1 MIMGKIKKLDP
12 ITIKRIAAGEVVE
25 RPASV
30 VKELVE
36 NSIDANAKT
45 IFVDVLKGGLKRIK
59 VVDDGE
65 GMTYEDA
72 QLAFER
78 YATSKIRNTED
89 LFHINTLGFR
99 GEALASISAVSHVI
113 LITRHKDTDIG
124 TKIVVEGGVIKKVER
139 VGCQVGTSITVDD
152 LFFNVP
158 ARRKFLKSP
167 LSEFSH
173 IADVIMRYS
182 LVYVDV
188 FFRLTHNNKVILSSP
203 SAHDLIEKIYY
214 VYGKDVAEHMVPVEY
229 QKESV
234 KISGYASK
242 PAVSRA
248 TKSAINF
255 FVNGR
260 YVVSPLLY
268 KAIKEAYHTI
278 LPDDRYPIAVIN
290 IEIEPSKVD
299 VNIHPTKREVKFDD
313 EELIFESIK
322 SAVRDV
328 LLKER
333 LEPDIREKELRIS
346 SAEVET
352 SIEPSQLKTSL
363 AQSSQVPLVPILKG
377 YQSKLV
383 DLAELPSRESE
394 IKYKLPWKIVGQIA
408 KIFIVA
414 YDDTNVYIIDQ
425 HAAHERILFER
436 FYKEY
441 NTGGVKKQE
450 LLEPLAIEVTPAET
464 SILKEN
470 LDYLVKFGF
479 DISYFGSNTFLV
491 RAVPIILRKT
501 ADKKVILDLI
511 DEIITSGGIKTGRLP
526 SEREI
531 IATIA
536 CHSAIRA
543 GEILD
548 FDQMGKLIK
557 ELLSEPKNPFT
568 CPHGRP
574 TVLTIPFTRLYHLF
588 KRT

>member
-1 MIMGKIKKLDP
+1 MGKIKKLDP

-36 NSIDANAKT
+36 NSIDANAKK
-45 IFVDVLKGGLKRIK
+45 IFIDILKGGLKRIK

-78 YATSKIRNTED
+78 YATSKISNSED

-99 GEALASISAVSHVI
+99 GEALASISSVSRVT
-113 LITRHKDTDIG
+113 LITRHKDSDIG
-124 TKIVVEGGVIKKVER
+124 TKVVVEGGVIKKVER

-158 ARRKFLKSP
+158 ARRKFLKSAM
-167 LSEFSH
+167 SEFSH
-173 IADVIMRYS
+173 IADVVMRYS
-182 LVYVDV
+182 LVYVDI
-188 FFRLTHNNKVILSSP
+188 FFRLTHNNKVVLSSP

-214 VYGKDVAEHMVPVEY
+214 VYGKDVAEHMV
-229 QKESV
+229 KIDFSNESL
-234 KISGYASK
+234 KITGYTSK

-260 YVVSPLLY
+260 YVISPLLY
-268 KAIKEAYHTI
+268 KALKEAYHTI
-278 LPDDRYPIAVIN
+278 LPDDRYPIAVLN
-290 IEIEPSKVD
+290 IEIDPTKVD

-313 EELIFESIK
+313 ETLIFESIK
-322 SAVRDV
+322 KAVRDV

-333 LEPDIREKELRIS
+333 LEPDIREKELKIS
-346 SAEVET
+346 TPE
-352 SIEPSQLKTSL
+352 SIYSSKPLKLESSHEQTQLPVYHAIKS
-363 AQSSQVPLVPILKG
+363 
-377 YQSKLV
+377 YQTKLV
-383 DLAELPSRESE
+383 DLAKIPSGKSE
-394 IKYKLPWKIVGQIA
+394 IKYNLPWKIVGQIA

-441 NTGGVKKQE
+441 NSGKIKKQE
-450 LLEPLAIEVTPAET
+450 LLEPLTIEVSPAEA
-464 SILKEN
+464 SLLKEN
-470 LDYLVKFGF
+470 LSYLLKFGL
-479 DISYFGSNTFLV
+479 DISYFGANTFLI
-491 RAVPIILRKT
+491 RAVPVILKKT
-501 ADKKVILDLI
+501 ISQKVILDLI
-511 DEIITSGGIKTGRLP
+511 DDLFSSGDIKTGRIP

-548 FDQMGKLIK
+548 TEQMSKLIK
-557 ELLSEPKNPFT
+557 ELLTEPENPFT

>member
-1 MIMGKIKKLDP
+1 MGKIKKLDP

-30 VKELVE
+30 VKELIE
-36 NSIDANAKT
+36 NSLDANAKT
-45 IFVDVLKGGLKRIK
+45 IFVDILKGGLKRIK

-78 YATSKIRNTED
+78 YATSKIRSSED
-89 LFHINTLGFR
+89 LFNINTLGFR
-99 GEALASISAVSHVI
+99 GEALASIAAVSRVT
-113 LITRHKDTDIG
+113 LITRHKDSDIG
-124 TKIVVEGGVIKKVER
+124 TKVVVEGGVIKKVDR
-139 VGCQVGTSITVDD
+139 VGCQVGTSVTVDD

-167 LSEFSH
+167 MSEFSH
-173 IADVIMRYS
+173 IADVVMRYS
-182 LVYVDV
+182 LLYVDV
-188 FFRLTHNNKVILSSP
+188 FFRLTHNSKVILSSP
-203 SAHDLIEKIYY
+203 SARDLIEKIYY
-214 VYGKDVAEHMVPVEY
+214 VYGKDVAEHMVKIDY
-229 QKESV
+229 HNESI
-234 KISGYASK
+234 KITGYVSK

-248 TKSAINF
+248 TRSAINF

-260 YVVSPLLY
+260 YVVSSLLY
-268 KAIKEAYHTI
+268 KALKEAYHTI

-290 IEIEPSKVD
+290 IEIDPSKVD

-313 EELIFESIK
+313 EDFIFTTVK
-322 SAVRDV
+322 TAARDV

-333 LEPDIREKELRIS
+333 LEPDIRERELRVTTPEKSMSVTPSEIK
-346 SAEVET
+346 
-352 SIEPSQLKTSL
+352 SIPEITQSQL
-363 AQSSQVPLVPILKG
+363 SQIPKS
-377 YQSKLV
+377 YQTKLV
-383 DLAELPSRESE
+383 DLAELPSTEPE

-414 YDDTNVYIIDQ
+414 YDDTNLYIIDQ

-441 NTGGVKKQE
+441 KSEKVQKQE
-450 LLEPLAIEVTPAET
+450 LLEPLTIEVGPAEA

-491 RAVPIILRKT
+491 RAVPVILKKT
-501 ADKKVILDLI
+501 TDKKVILDLI
-511 DEIITSGGIKTGRLP
+511 DELFSSGGVKTGRLP
-526 SEREI
+526 PEREI

-548 FDQMGKLIK
+548 FEQMSKLIK
-557 ELLSEPKNPFT
+557 ELLSEPENPFT